1 MVKQYRRMPRLCL
14 VALLVA
20 MGLMTSSAGSAYARK
35 STTFSGEWGYAKRCD
50 LGHYL
55 GLHLRQH
62 GDRVTGDWSEGTN
75 AHGNDGQL
83 QGEVRGGTL
92 YIRYCSE
99 DGGKSYAAC
108 PAFSGP
114 EDRFRLQNGLLVRYR
129 KYGSGYRRDV
139 ALHPSVAGKDVPFDQ
154 ECMDQEDWPD
164 QP

>member
-1 MVKQYRRMPRLCL
+1 MMKQHRRGWRLSL
-14 VALLVA
+14 VARVVA
-20 MGLMTSSAGSAYARK
+20 MGLMTSCAGSAYASK

-55 GLHLRQH
+55 GLHLQQH

-75 AHGNDGQL
+75 AHGHDGQL

-114 EDRFRLQNGLLVRYR
+114 EDRFRLQNGLLVRYQ

-154 ECMDQEDWPD
+154 ECMDQDDGLDRP
-164 QP
+164 